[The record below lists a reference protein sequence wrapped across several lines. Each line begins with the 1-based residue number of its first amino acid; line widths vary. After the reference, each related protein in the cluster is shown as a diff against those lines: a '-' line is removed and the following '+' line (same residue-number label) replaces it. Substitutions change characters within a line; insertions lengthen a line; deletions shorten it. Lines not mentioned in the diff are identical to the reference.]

1 MRSSGPRGEA
11 IVFPDV
17 VSARGRLTRR
27 WTNAVTCPSGLW
39 SALLPHASVDALL
52 GARVAQWAHGQEPC
66 EEHEAAASARSQGFK
81 ATHKNSS
88 LAASQSSALSTGRP
102 RSAQNPRRP

>member
-27 WTNAVTCPSGLW
+27 WADVVSLSG
-39 SALLPHASVDALL
+39 D
-52 GARVAQWAHGQEPC
+52 R
-66 EEHEAAASARSQGFK
+66 
-81 ATHKNSS
+81 
-88 LAASQSSALSTGRP
+88 
-102 RSAQNPRRP
+102 